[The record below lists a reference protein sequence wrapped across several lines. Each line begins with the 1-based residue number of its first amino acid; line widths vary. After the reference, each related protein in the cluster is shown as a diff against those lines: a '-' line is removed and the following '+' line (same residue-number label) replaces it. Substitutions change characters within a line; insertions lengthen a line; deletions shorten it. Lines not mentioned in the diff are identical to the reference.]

1 MRLLAFGFLGLTLAC
16 VAAFAAPQVDQKV
29 QSQTRSAAPAP
40 SFHEEVLREFSPESK
55 PQEWMA
61 SEHHVAWVEK
71 QGGSRIVKLD
81 GKQQG
86 GVYQEVKYFGGSSD
100 VAHLAFFGK
109 RGSKWVLVL
118 DGQEHP
124 QEYTKTTSL
133 AFRPKGTSLAYCAC
147 FEKKCRLVV
156 DGADAGPEYEDI
168 TYPQFSSDGKRLAY
182 LGKRGKK
189 WIAVVDGKE
198 TGPELDGYMVD
209 FGFDPTGNR
218 FYVARAKGTV
228 LGYVVDG
235 VAGPLFTVLS
245 PIAFSSDGK
254 RYTYGGTT
262 QKPTFKF
269 KDKVVGTLVLDS
281 QTKAEYEGEGI
292 SRLTLAAFAGFY
304 ANLKPGL
311 RNLYPFIDGLSNP
324 AFDSEGKLVYAARRG
339 KGDIAVL
346 VGSDSG
352 PGFEVIVSQIAFTHD
367 AKHFVY
373 IGSRRGEHIMV
384 MRDNIQIR
392 TALDSYTGWFSV
404 EWIGLT
410 GDAAHVAY
418 EIVSSPKEKSGRE
431 THLVNVDGHESRSY
445 DEVLGA
451 RFTEDEK
458 SVAFVARDGMRIL
471 YVTYALTA
479 PPTSMPGREAVREP
493 LFRTASPEKAC
504 L

>member
-1 MRLLAFGFLGLTLAC
+1 MRKTARRLMSEGGPMRLLAFGFLGLTLAC

-29 QSQTRSAAPAP
+29 QSQTQSAAPAP
-40 SFHEEVLREFSPESK
+40 SFHEEVLREFSPEGK

-86 GVYQEVKYFGGSSD
+86 GVYQEVKYLGGSSD

-133 AFRPKGTSLAYCAC
+133 AFRPKGTSLAYCVC
-147 FEKKCRLVV
+147 VEKKCRL
-156 DGADAGPEYEDI
+156 
-168 TYPQFSSDGKRLAY
+168 
-182 LGKRGKK
+182 
-189 WIAVVDGKE
+189 
-198 TGPELDGYMVD
+198 
-209 FGFDPTGNR
+209 
-218 FYVARAKGTV
+218 
-228 LGYVVDG
+228 VVDG

-254 RYTYGGTT
+254 HYAYGGTT

-269 KDKVVGTLVLDS
+269 KDKVEGTLVLDG
-281 QTKAEYEGEGI
+281 QTTAKYEGEGI

-304 ANLKPGL
+304 KNLNPGL
-311 RNLYPFIDGLSNP
+311 RDLYPNFDGLSNP
-324 AFDSEGKLVYAARRG
+324 AFDSEGKLVYAVRRG
-339 KGDIAVL
+339 KGDIAML

-352 PGFEVIVSQIAFTHD
+352 PGFEVIDSQIAFTHD

-373 IGSRRGEHIMV
+373 IGGRRGEHLMV
-384 MRDNIQIR
+384 IRDNIQIR
-392 TALDSYTGWFSV
+392 TVFGSYTGWLSV

-418 EIVSSPKEKSGRE
+418 EIVYSPKEKSGRE
-431 THLVNVDGHESRSY
+431 THLVNVDGYESRSY

-471 YVTYALTA
+471 YVTYAL
-479 PPTSMPGREAVREP
+479 M
-493 LFRTASPEKAC
+493 L
-504 L
+504 

>member
-1 MRLLAFGFLGLTLAC
+1 MHLPAFGFLGLTLAC
-16 VAAFAAPQVDQKV
+16 VAAFAATQVDQKV
-29 QSQTRSAAPAP
+29 QPQTQSDASAP

-86 GVYQEVKYFGGSSD
+86 GVYQEVKYLEGSSD
-100 VAHLAFFGK
+100 IAHLAFFGK

-124 QEYTKTTSL
+124 QEYTKTTSPS
-133 AFRPKGTSLAYCAC
+133 FRPKGTSLAYCAC
-147 FEKKCRLVV
+147 VEKKCRLVV
-156 DGADAGPEYEDI
+156 DGADAGPEYTDI
-168 TYPQFSSDGKRLAY
+168 TYPWFSRDGKRLAY

-198 TGPELDGYMVD
+198 TGPELDGYVVS

-218 FYVARAKGTV
+218 LYVVRTNGFDF
-228 LGYVVDG
+228 GYVVDG

-254 RYTYGGTT
+254 RYAYGGTT

-269 KDKVVGTLVLDS
+269 KDKVVGTLVLDG
-281 QTKAEYEGEGI
+281 QTTTKYEGEGI
-292 SRLTLAAFAGFY
+292 SRLTLSEFAGFHKSL
-304 ANLKPGL
+304 NSGL
-311 RNLYPFIDGLSNP
+311 RDLYPFVDGLSNP

-373 IGSRRGEHIMV
+373 IGSRRSEGLMV

-392 TALDSYTGWFSV
+392 TALESYTGWFSL

-418 EIVSSPKEKSGRE
+418 EFVSSPKEKSGRE
-431 THLVNVDGHESRSY
+431 THLVNVDGHDSRSY
-445 DEVLGA
+445 DEVLRA

-458 SVAFVARDGMRIL
+458 SVAFVARDGMRVL

-479 PPTSMPGREAVREP
+479 PPTSKSGLEA
-493 LFRTASPEKAC
+493 K
-504 L
+504 